1 MLHGLTGR
9 RTYGVLP
16 FQHGLGIDEEDGL
29 RVSLRGAVRESVVA
43 PPVGDDVLRVAV
55 CAVPLMSNFTD
66 VDALA
71 AEPGVVVRFVD
82 RAEELVDADLVVVP
96 GTRGTVRALRWLR
109 ERGLAD
115 ALARRAAE
123 GRPVLGICGGFQVLG
138 EHIEDDVE
146 SREGSVAGLG
156 LLPVRVRFARE
167 KTLARPVGEA
177 LGEPVEGYE
186 IHHGVAEVAGGEAFL
201 DGCRVGEMWGTH
213 WHGSLE
219 SDGFRRRF
227 LAGWRGRPAPLR
239 PRARTSFAAL
249 REEQLDLLGDLI
261 EEHADT
267 DALLSL
273 IEKGAPAGLPF
284 IAPGAPVTGG
294 PGTRPRPPRP
304 LPERSFECHHAPR
317 HQGGPVSTPYPFTA
331 LVGQDDLR
339 LALLLN
345 AVSPAVGGVLV
356 RGEKGTAKS
365 TAVRALSALL
375 PEVPVVAGC
384 RFSLRPG
391 RRRPELP
398 RRPARGGRRAA
409 RPARMVEL
417 PVGASEDRLVGA
429 LDIERALAEG
439 VKAFEPGLLADAH
452 RGILYVDEVNL
463 LHDHLVDLL
472 LDAAAMGASYVER
485 EGVSVRHAARFLL
498 VGTMNPEEGELR
510 PQLLDR
516 FGLTVEV
523 AASRET
529 DQRVEV
535 VRRRLAHDDDPEAF
549 AGRWADEEAALRDR
563 VVAARALLPQVV
575 LGDGALRQI
584 AATCAAFEVDGMRAD
599 IVMARTATALA
610 AWAGRTDVRSEDV
623 RQAALLALPH
633 RRRRN
638 PFDAPGLDEDKL
650 DETLD
655 EAREDDAPEPPG
667 SPEPPEGDDDPDGGP
682 GGGGGQ
688 PPADGGPDSPGLPP
702 QQSRDQAEDRNQG
715 EGAGQEDAPAP
726 QAPAAGGPG
735 EQGAVSAAEPFRT
748 RMLSVPGIG
757 EGAAGRRSRART
769 EHGRTTGSR
778 RPRGAL
784 TKLHLA
790 ATVQAAAPHQR
801 ARGRSGTGLVVRR
814 DDLRQATREG
824 REGNL
829 VLFVV
834 DASGSMAARQRM
846 SAVKG
851 AVLSL
856 LLDAYQR
863 RDKVGLVTF
872 RGSAAE
878 VALPPTSSVDAAAA
892 RLETL
897 PTGGR
902 TPLAAGLLRAHD
914 VLRVERLRDAA
925 RRPLLVVVTDG
936 RATGG
941 VEPVAQAGR
950 AARLFAADGVASVV
964 VDCESGYVRLGL
976 AGQLAGE
983 LGGTAVTLDE
993 LRADSIAGLVK
1004 DVQGHGNHSRK
1015 AA

>member
-1 MLHGLTGR
+1 M
-9 RTYGVLP
+9 
-16 FQHGLGIDEEDGL
+16 
-29 RVSLRGAVRESVVA
+29 
-43 PPVGDDVLRVAV
+43 
-55 CAVPLMSNFTD
+55 
-66 VDALA
+66 
-71 AEPGVVVRFVD
+71 
-82 RAEELVDADLVVVP
+82 
-96 GTRGTVRALRWLR
+96 
-109 ERGLAD
+109 
-115 ALARRAAE
+115 
-123 GRPVLGICGGFQVLG
+123 
-138 EHIEDDVE
+138 
-146 SREGSVAGLG
+146 
-156 LLPVRVRFARE
+156 
-167 KTLARPVGEA
+167 
-177 LGEPVEGYE
+177 
-186 IHHGVAEVAGGEAFL
+186 
-201 DGCRVGEMWGTH
+201 
-213 WHGSLE
+213 
-219 SDGFRRRF
+219 
-227 LAGWRGRPAPLR
+227 
-239 PRARTSFAAL
+239 
-249 REEQLDLLGDLI
+249 
-261 EEHADT
+261 
-267 DALLSL
+267 
-273 IEKGAPAGLPF
+273 
-284 IAPGAPVTGG
+284 
-294 PGTRPRPPRP
+294 
-304 LPERSFECHHAPR
+304 
-317 HQGGPVSTPYPFTA
+317 STPFPFTA
-331 LVGQDDLR
+331 VVGQDDLR

-375 PEVPVVAGC
+375 PEVEVVAGC
-384 RFSLRPG
+384 RFSCDPSAPDPSCPDG
-391 RRRPELP
+391 PHESGNGVRRPS
-398 RRPARGGRRAA
+398 
-409 RPARMVEL
+409 RMVEL

-485 EGVSVRHAARFLL
+485 EGVSVRHASKFLL

-523 AASRET
+523 AASREP

-535 VRRRLAHDDDPEAF
+535 VRRRLAYDDDP
-549 AGRWADEEAALRDR
+549 AGFTARWADEETAVRQR
-563 VVAARALLPQVV
+563 VVAARELLPSVR
-575 LGDGALRQI
+575 LGDPALRQI

-610 AWAGRTDVRSEDV
+610 AWAGRTDVLAEDV

-650 DETLD
+650 DETL
-655 EAREDDAPEPPG
+655 EEFSGPEDDDEP
-667 SPEPPEGDDDPDGGP
+667 DPDGPGD
-682 GGGGGQ
+682 GGGDGGQ
-688 PPADGGPDSPGLPP
+688 PPSSDGPQADGDSGAQPE
-702 QQSRDQAEDRNQG
+702 AG
-715 EGAGQEDAPAP
+715 EGGEP
-726 QAPAAGGPG
+726 QASGAGSG
-735 EQGAVSAAEPFRT
+735 EQSAARASEPFRT
-748 RMLSVPGIG
+748 KVLSVPGLG

-769 EHGRTTGSR
+769 EHGRTTGAR

-801 ARGRSGTGLVVRR
+801 ARGRSGRGLVVRR

-902 TPLAAGLLRAHD
+902 TPLAAGLLRAHE
-914 VLRVERLRDAA
+914 VLRVERLRDPA
-925 RRPLLVVVTDG
+925 RRALVVLVTDG

-941 VEPVAQAGR
+941 PEPVALAGR

-964 VDCESGYVRLGL
+964 VDCESGPVRLGL

-1004 DVQGHGNHSRK
+1004 DVQRR

>member
-1 MLHGLTGR
+1 MS
-9 RTYGVLP
+9 VP
-16 FQHGLGIDEEDGL
+16 F
-29 RVSLRGAVRESVVA
+29 
-43 PPVGDDVLRVAV
+43 
-55 CAVPLMSNFTD
+55 
-66 VDALA
+66 
-71 AEPGVVVRFVD
+71 
-82 RAEELVDADLVVVP
+82 
-96 GTRGTVRALRWLR
+96 
-109 ERGLAD
+109 
-115 ALARRAAE
+115 
-123 GRPVLGICGGFQVLG
+123 
-138 EHIEDDVE
+138 
-146 SREGSVAGLG
+146 
-156 LLPVRVRFARE
+156 
-167 KTLARPVGEA
+167 
-177 LGEPVEGYE
+177 
-186 IHHGVAEVAGGEAFL
+186 
-201 DGCRVGEMWGTH
+201 
-213 WHGSLE
+213 
-219 SDGFRRRF
+219 
-227 LAGWRGRPAPLR
+227 
-239 PRARTSFAAL
+239 
-249 REEQLDLLGDLI
+249 
-261 EEHADT
+261 
-267 DALLSL
+267 
-273 IEKGAPAGLPF
+273 
-284 IAPGAPVTGG
+284 
-294 PGTRPRPPRP
+294 
-304 LPERSFECHHAPR
+304 
-317 HQGGPVSTPYPFTA
+317 PFTA
-331 LVGQDDLR
+331 VVGQDDLR

-345 AVSPAVGGVLV
+345 AVSPTVGGVLV

-365 TAVRALSALL
+365 TAVRAVSALL
-375 PEVPVVAGC
+375 PEVAVVSGC
-384 RFSLRPG
+384 RFSCDPSA
-391 RRRPELP
+391 PD
-398 RRPARGGRRAA
+398 PACPDGPHESGSGAA
-409 RPARMVEL
+409 RSARMVEL

-523 AASRET
+523 AASREP

-535 VRRRLAHDDDPEAF
+535 VRRRLAYDDDPAGF
-549 AGRWADEEAALRDR
+549 AARWADEEAAVRAR
-563 VVAARALLPQVV
+563 IVAARELLPSVR

-610 AWAGRTDVRSEDV
+610 AWAGRTDVLAEDV

-633 RRRRN
+633 RRRRS

-650 DETLD
+650 DETL
-655 EAREDDAPEPPG
+655 EEFG
-667 SPEPPEGDDDPDGGP
+667 GDDEPDPDPDGPGGP
-682 GGGGGQ
+682 DGGGGQ
-688 PPADGGPDSPGLPP
+688 PPEEGPEGGGDAGAS
-702 QQSRDQAEDRNQG
+702 AEAEESG
-715 EGAGQEDAPAP
+715 ESGESQPAGAGS
-726 QAPAAGGPG
+726 G
-735 EQGAVSAAEPFRT
+735 ERSPVGAAEPFRT
-748 RMLSVPGIG
+748 KVLSVPGLG

-769 EHGRTTGSR
+769 EHGRTTGAR
-778 RPRGAL
+778 RPQGAL

-801 ARGRSGTGLVVRR
+801 ARGRRGPGLLVRR
-814 DDLRQATREG
+814 DDLRQAVREG
-824 REGNL
+824 HESNL

-872 RGSAAE
+872 RGSAAD

-892 RLETL
+892 RLESL

-902 TPLAAGLLRAHD
+902 TPLAAGLLRAHE
-914 VLRVERLRDAA
+914 VLRVERLRDPA
-925 RRPLLVVVTDG
+925 RRPLVVVVTDG

-941 VEPVAQAGR
+941 PEPVALASR

-964 VDCESGYVRLGL
+964 VDCESGPVRLGL
-976 AGQLAGE
+976 AGRLAGE
-983 LGGTAVTLDE
+983 LGGSAVTLGE

-1004 DVQGHGNHSRK
+1004 DVQRR

>member
-1 MLHGLTGR
+1 VTI
-9 RTYGVLP
+9 P
-16 FQHGLGIDEEDGL
+16 F
-29 RVSLRGAVRESVVA
+29 
-43 PPVGDDVLRVAV
+43 
-55 CAVPLMSNFTD
+55 
-66 VDALA
+66 
-71 AEPGVVVRFVD
+71 
-82 RAEELVDADLVVVP
+82 
-96 GTRGTVRALRWLR
+96 
-109 ERGLAD
+109 
-115 ALARRAAE
+115 
-123 GRPVLGICGGFQVLG
+123 
-138 EHIEDDVE
+138 
-146 SREGSVAGLG
+146 
-156 LLPVRVRFARE
+156 
-167 KTLARPVGEA
+167 
-177 LGEPVEGYE
+177 
-186 IHHGVAEVAGGEAFL
+186 
-201 DGCRVGEMWGTH
+201 
-213 WHGSLE
+213 
-219 SDGFRRRF
+219 
-227 LAGWRGRPAPLR
+227 
-239 PRARTSFAAL
+239 
-249 REEQLDLLGDLI
+249 
-261 EEHADT
+261 
-267 DALLSL
+267 
-273 IEKGAPAGLPF
+273 
-284 IAPGAPVTGG
+284 
-294 PGTRPRPPRP
+294 
-304 LPERSFECHHAPR
+304 
-317 HQGGPVSTPYPFTA
+317 PFTA
-331 LVGQDDLR
+331 VVGQDDLR
-339 LALLLN
+339 LGLLLN
-345 AVSPAVGGVLV
+345 AVSPSIGGILV

-365 TAVRALSALL
+365 TTVRALSALL
-375 PEVPVVAGC
+375 PEVDVVPGC
-384 RFSLRPG
+384 RFSCA
-391 RRRPELP
+391 
-398 RRPARGGRRAA
+398 PAAPDPACPDGPHEVRAGTT

-523 AASRET
+523 AASREP

-535 VRRRLAHDDDPEAF
+535 VRRRLAHDDDPAGF
-549 AGRWADEEAALRDR
+549 AARWADEEAAVRQR
-563 VVAARALLPQVV
+563 IVAARELLPQVR
-575 LGDGALRQI
+575 LGDAALRQI

-610 AWAGRTDVRSEDV
+610 AWAGRTDVLAEDV

-650 DETLD
+650 DRTLEEFGD
-655 EAREDDAPEPPG
+655 QG
-667 SPEPPEGDDDPDGGP
+667 EGDDDPDPDGP

-688 PPADGGPDSPGLPP
+688 PSSEGPD
-702 QQSRDQAEDRNQG
+702 QSGSGARPEAG
-715 EGAGQEDAPAP
+715 EGGEPQPAGA
-726 QAPAAGGPG
+726 G
-735 EQGAVSAAEPFRT
+735 EQSAVRAAEPFRT
-748 RMLSVPGIG
+748 RVLSVPGIG

-769 EHGRTTGSR
+769 EHGRTIGAR

-801 ARGRSGTGLVVRR
+801 ARGRSGPGLVVRR
-814 DDLRQATREG
+814 DDLRQAVREG

-846 SAVKG
+846 GAVKG

-872 RGSAAE
+872 RGSSAD

-892 RLETL
+892 RLESL

-902 TPLAAGLLRAHD
+902 TPLAAGLLKAHD

-925 RRPLLVVVTDG
+925 RRPLVVVVTDG

-941 VEPVAQAGR
+941 PEPVALASR

-964 VDCESGYVRLGL
+964 VDCEAGPVRLGL

-983 LGGTAVTLDE
+983 LGGAAVTLDE
-993 LRADSIAGLVK
+993 LRADAIAGLVK
-1004 DVQGHGNHSRK
+1004 DVQRR

>member
-1 MLHGLTGR
+1 M
-9 RTYGVLP
+9 
-16 FQHGLGIDEEDGL
+16 
-29 RVSLRGAVRESVVA
+29 
-43 PPVGDDVLRVAV
+43 
-55 CAVPLMSNFTD
+55 
-66 VDALA
+66 
-71 AEPGVVVRFVD
+71 
-82 RAEELVDADLVVVP
+82 
-96 GTRGTVRALRWLR
+96 
-109 ERGLAD
+109 
-115 ALARRAAE
+115 
-123 GRPVLGICGGFQVLG
+123 
-138 EHIEDDVE
+138 
-146 SREGSVAGLG
+146 
-156 LLPVRVRFARE
+156 
-167 KTLARPVGEA
+167 
-177 LGEPVEGYE
+177 
-186 IHHGVAEVAGGEAFL
+186 
-201 DGCRVGEMWGTH
+201 
-213 WHGSLE
+213 
-219 SDGFRRRF
+219 
-227 LAGWRGRPAPLR
+227 
-239 PRARTSFAAL
+239 
-249 REEQLDLLGDLI
+249 
-261 EEHADT
+261 
-267 DALLSL
+267 
-273 IEKGAPAGLPF
+273 
-284 IAPGAPVTGG
+284 
-294 PGTRPRPPRP
+294 
-304 LPERSFECHHAPR
+304 
-317 HQGGPVSTPYPFTA
+317 STPFPFTA
-331 LVGQDDLR
+331 VVGQDDLR

-375 PEVPVVAGC
+375 PELDVVSGC
-384 RFSLRPG
+384 RFSCDPG
-391 RRRPELP
+391 SPD
-398 RRPARGGRRAA
+398 PACPDGPHEPGAFA
-409 RPARMVEL
+409 TRPARMVEL

-485 EGVSVRHAARFLL
+485 EGVSVRHASKFLL

-523 AASRET
+523 AASREP

-535 VRRRLAHDDDPEAF
+535 VRRRLAYDDDPQGF
-549 AGRWADEEAALRDR
+549 AARWADEESAVRGR
-563 VVAARALLPQVV
+563 IVAARALLPSVR

-610 AWAGRTDVRSEDV
+610 AWAGRTDVLAEDV

-650 DETLD
+650 DETL
-655 EAREDDAPEPPG
+655 EEFSGEN
-667 SPEPPEGDDDPDGGP
+667 ENEGDEDPDPDGP

-688 PPADGGPDSPGLPP
+688 PPSEGPQADGGSGARPEAGEDGEP
-702 QQSRDQAEDRNQG
+702 QAS
-715 EGAGQEDAPAP
+715 GAGEQSPAR
-726 QAPAAGGPG
+726 
-735 EQGAVSAAEPFRT
+735 AAEPFRT
-748 RMLSVPGIG
+748 KVLSVPGIG

-769 EHGRTTGSR
+769 EHGRTTGAR
-778 RPRGAL
+778 RPQGAL

-801 ARGRSGTGLVVRR
+801 ARGRSGRGLVVRR

-872 RGSAAE
+872 RGAAAE
-878 VALPPTSSVDAAAA
+878 VALPPTSSVDAAAV
-892 RLETL
+892 RLESL

-902 TPLAAGLLRAHD
+902 TPLAAGLLKAHD
-914 VLRVERLRDAA
+914 VLRVERLRDPA
-925 RRPLLVVVTDG
+925 RRALVVVVTDG

-941 VEPVAQAGR
+941 PEPVALAGR
-950 AARLFAADGVASVV
+950 AARLFAAEGVASVV
-964 VDCESGYVRLGL
+964 VDCELGPVRLGL

-1004 DVQGHGNHSRK
+1004 DVQRR

>member
-1 MLHGLTGR
+1 M
-9 RTYGVLP
+9 
-16 FQHGLGIDEEDGL
+16 
-29 RVSLRGAVRESVVA
+29 
-43 PPVGDDVLRVAV
+43 
-55 CAVPLMSNFTD
+55 N
-66 VDALA
+66 
-71 AEPGVVVRFVD
+71 
-82 RAEELVDADLVVVP
+82 
-96 GTRGTVRALRWLR
+96 
-109 ERGLAD
+109 
-115 ALARRAAE
+115 
-123 GRPVLGICGGFQVLG
+123 
-138 EHIEDDVE
+138 
-146 SREGSVAGLG
+146 
-156 LLPVRVRFARE
+156 
-167 KTLARPVGEA
+167 
-177 LGEPVEGYE
+177 
-186 IHHGVAEVAGGEAFL
+186 
-201 DGCRVGEMWGTH
+201 
-213 WHGSLE
+213 
-219 SDGFRRRF
+219 
-227 LAGWRGRPAPLR
+227 
-239 PRARTSFAAL
+239 
-249 REEQLDLLGDLI
+249 
-261 EEHADT
+261 
-267 DALLSL
+267 
-273 IEKGAPAGLPF
+273 
-284 IAPGAPVTGG
+284 
-294 PGTRPRPPRP
+294 
-304 LPERSFECHHAPR
+304 
-317 HQGGPVSTPYPFTA
+317 TPYPFTA

-339 LALLLN
+339 LGLLLN

-365 TAVRALSALL
+365 TAVRALAALM
-375 PEVPVVAGC
+375 PEVDVVPGC
-384 RFSLRPG
+384 RFSCD
-391 RRRPELP
+391 
-398 RRPARGGRRAA
+398 PAAPDPACPDGPHEAGSGAARAA
-409 RPARMVEL
+409 RTVEL

-429 LDIERALAEG
+429 LDIERALSEG

-523 AASRET
+523 AASRDT

-535 VRRRLAHDDDPEAF
+535 VRRRLAYDADPTAF
-549 AGRWADEEAALRDR
+549 AAQWADEEAALRAR
-563 VVAARALLPQVV
+563 IAAARALLPEVR

-610 AWAGRTDVRSEDV
+610 AWAGRTDVLAEDV

-650 DETLD
+650 DEAL
-655 EAREDDAPEPPG
+655 EQHGGE
-667 SPEPPEGDDDPDGGP
+667 DDDPDPDGP
-682 GGGGGQ
+682 DGGGR
-688 PPADGGPDSPGLPP
+688 PPRGDGPDTPP
-702 QQSRDQAEDRNQG
+702 RPDAE
-715 EGAGQEDAPAP
+715 AGDTPAPAVP
-726 QAPAAGGPG
+726 EQGG
-735 EQGAVSAAEPFRT
+735 EQEQGRSSGGGEQQPVRAAEPFRAKT
-748 RMLSVPGIG
+748 LSVPGLG

-769 EHGRTTGSR
+769 EHGRTTGAR
-778 RPRGAL
+778 RPHGAL

-790 ATVQAAAPHQR
+790 ATVRAAAPHQR
-801 ARGRSGTGLVVRR
+801 ARGRSGPGLVVRR

-846 SAVKG
+846 GAVKG

-872 RGSAAE
+872 RGRGAE

-892 RLETL
+892 RLEAL

-902 TPLAAGLLRAHD
+902 TPVAAGLLKAHE
-914 VLRVERLRDAA
+914 VLRVERMRDPS

-941 VEPVAQAGR
+941 PEPVALASR
-950 AARLFAADGVASVV
+950 AARLHAAEGTASVV
-964 VDCESGYVRLGL
+964 VDCESGPVRLGL
-976 AGQLAGE
+976 AADLARD
-983 LGGTAVTLDE
+983 LGSVAVTLDE

-1004 DVQGHGNHSRK
+1004 DVRGTDRR

>member
-1 MLHGLTGR
+1 M
-9 RTYGVLP
+9 
-16 FQHGLGIDEEDGL
+16 
-29 RVSLRGAVRESVVA
+29 
-43 PPVGDDVLRVAV
+43 
-55 CAVPLMSNFTD
+55 
-66 VDALA
+66 
-71 AEPGVVVRFVD
+71 
-82 RAEELVDADLVVVP
+82 
-96 GTRGTVRALRWLR
+96 
-109 ERGLAD
+109 
-115 ALARRAAE
+115 
-123 GRPVLGICGGFQVLG
+123 
-138 EHIEDDVE
+138 
-146 SREGSVAGLG
+146 
-156 LLPVRVRFARE
+156 
-167 KTLARPVGEA
+167 
-177 LGEPVEGYE
+177 
-186 IHHGVAEVAGGEAFL
+186 
-201 DGCRVGEMWGTH
+201 
-213 WHGSLE
+213 
-219 SDGFRRRF
+219 
-227 LAGWRGRPAPLR
+227 
-239 PRARTSFAAL
+239 
-249 REEQLDLLGDLI
+249 
-261 EEHADT
+261 
-267 DALLSL
+267 
-273 IEKGAPAGLPF
+273 
-284 IAPGAPVTGG
+284 
-294 PGTRPRPPRP
+294 
-304 LPERSFECHHAPR
+304 
-317 HQGGPVSTPYPFTA
+317 STPYPFTA
-331 LVGQDDLR
+331 VVGQEDLR

-345 AVSPAVGGVLV
+345 AVSPAIGGVLV

-365 TAVRALSALL
+365 TAVRALSTLM
-375 PEVPVVAGC
+375 PELDVVAGC
-384 RFSLRPG
+384 RFSCDPDAPDPACPDGPHEPG
-391 RRRPELP
+391 AFET
-398 RRPARGGRRAA
+398 

-523 AASRET
+523 AASREP

-535 VRRRLAHDDDPEAF
+535 VRRRLAYDDDPAGF
-549 AGRWADEEAALRDR
+549 AARWADEETAVRQR
-563 VVAARALLPQVV
+563 IVAARELLPSVR

-610 AWAGRTDVRSEDV
+610 AWAGRTDVLAEDV

-650 DETLD
+650 DETL
-655 EAREDDAPEPPG
+655 EEFAEPEDDDP
-667 SPEPPEGDDDPDGGP
+667 DPDGGP
-682 GGGGGQ
+682 GGGGGGGGQ
-688 PPADGGPDSPGLPP
+688 PEPDAGPQDGDAGARPEAG
-702 QQSRDQAEDRNQG
+702 EDG
-715 EGAGQEDAPAP
+715 EPRASGAG
-726 QAPAAGGPG
+726 
-735 EQGAVSAAEPFRT
+735 EQSPVRAAEPFRT
-748 RMLSVPGIG
+748 KVLSVPGIG

-769 EHGRTTGSR
+769 EHGRTTGAR
-778 RPRGAL
+778 RPQGAL

-801 ARGRSGTGLVVRR
+801 ARGRSGRGLVVRR

-878 VALPPTSSVDAAAA
+878 LVLPPTSSVDAAAA
-892 RLETL
+892 RLESL

-902 TPLAAGLLRAHD
+902 TPLAAGLLKAHD
-914 VLRVERLRDAA
+914 VLRVERLRDPA
-925 RRPLLVVVTDG
+925 RRALVVLVTDG

-941 VEPVAQAGR
+941 PEPVAFAGR
-950 AARLFAADGVASVV
+950 AARLFAAEGTASVV
-964 VDCESGYVRLGL
+964 VDCESGPVRLGL

-1004 DVQGHGNHSRK
+1004 DVQGTSRR

>member
-1 MLHGLTGR
+1 M
-9 RTYGVLP
+9 
-16 FQHGLGIDEEDGL
+16 
-29 RVSLRGAVRESVVA
+29 
-43 PPVGDDVLRVAV
+43 
-55 CAVPLMSNFTD
+55 
-66 VDALA
+66 
-71 AEPGVVVRFVD
+71 
-82 RAEELVDADLVVVP
+82 
-96 GTRGTVRALRWLR
+96 
-109 ERGLAD
+109 
-115 ALARRAAE
+115 
-123 GRPVLGICGGFQVLG
+123 
-138 EHIEDDVE
+138 
-146 SREGSVAGLG
+146 
-156 LLPVRVRFARE
+156 
-167 KTLARPVGEA
+167 
-177 LGEPVEGYE
+177 
-186 IHHGVAEVAGGEAFL
+186 
-201 DGCRVGEMWGTH
+201 
-213 WHGSLE
+213 
-219 SDGFRRRF
+219 
-227 LAGWRGRPAPLR
+227 
-239 PRARTSFAAL
+239 
-249 REEQLDLLGDLI
+249 
-261 EEHADT
+261 
-267 DALLSL
+267 
-273 IEKGAPAGLPF
+273 
-284 IAPGAPVTGG
+284 
-294 PGTRPRPPRP
+294 
-304 LPERSFECHHAPR
+304 
-317 HQGGPVSTPYPFTA
+317 STPFPFTA
-331 LVGQDDLR
+331 VVGQDDLR

-365 TAVRALSALL
+365 TAVRALSVLMPGL
-375 PEVPVVAGC
+375 DVVAGC
-384 RFSLRPG
+384 RFSCDPG
-391 RRRPELP
+391 SPD
-398 RRPARGGRRAA
+398 PACPDGPHEPGAFES

-523 AASRET
+523 AASREP

-535 VRRRLAHDDDPEAF
+535 VRRRLAYDDDPEGF
-549 AGRWADEEAALRDR
+549 AARWADEESAVRARIA
-563 VVAARALLPQVV
+563 AARELLPSVR

-599 IVMARTATALA
+599 IVMARTAVALA
-610 AWAGRTDVRSEDV
+610 AWAGRTDVLAEDV

-638 PFDAPGLDEDKL
+638 PFDAPGMDEDKL
-650 DETLD
+650 DQTLEQFAGED
-655 EAREDDAPEPPG
+655 E
-667 SPEPPEGDDDPDGGP
+667 DPDPDPDPGGP
-682 GGGGGQ
+682 GGGDGGQ
-688 PPADGGPDSPGLPP
+688 PPPSDGDGPEGGDTAARPE
-702 QQSRDQAEDRNQG
+702 AG
-715 EGAGQEDAPAP
+715 EGGEP
-726 QAPAAGGPG
+726 QPSGAG
-735 EQGAVSAAEPFRT
+735 EQSAVRAAEPFRT
-748 RMLSVPGIG
+748 KVLSVPGIG

-769 EHGRTTGSR
+769 EHGRTTGAR
-778 RPRGAL
+778 RPQGAL

-801 ARGRSGTGLVVRR
+801 ARGRSGRGLVIRR

-872 RGSAAE
+872 RGAAAD
-878 VALPPTSSVDAAAA
+878 VALPPTSSVDAAAV
-892 RLETL
+892 RLESL

-902 TPLAAGLLRAHD
+902 TPLAAGLLKAHD
-914 VLRVERLRDAA
+914 VLRVERLRDPA
-925 RRPLLVVVTDG
+925 RRALVVLVTDG

-941 VEPVAQAGR
+941 PEPVALAGR
-950 AARLFAADGVASVV
+950 AARLFAAEGVACVV
-964 VDCESGYVRLGL
+964 VDCESGPVRLGL
-976 AGQLAGE
+976 AAQVAGE
-983 LGGTAVTLDE
+983 LGGSAVTLDE
-993 LRADSIAGLVK
+993 LRAESIAGLVR
-1004 DVQGHGNHSRK
+1004 DVQGTSRR

>member
-1 MLHGLTGR
+1 MT
-9 RTYGVLP
+9 TP
-16 FQHGLGIDEEDGL
+16 F
-29 RVSLRGAVRESVVA
+29 
-43 PPVGDDVLRVAV
+43 
-55 CAVPLMSNFTD
+55 
-66 VDALA
+66 
-71 AEPGVVVRFVD
+71 
-82 RAEELVDADLVVVP
+82 
-96 GTRGTVRALRWLR
+96 
-109 ERGLAD
+109 
-115 ALARRAAE
+115 
-123 GRPVLGICGGFQVLG
+123 
-138 EHIEDDVE
+138 
-146 SREGSVAGLG
+146 
-156 LLPVRVRFARE
+156 
-167 KTLARPVGEA
+167 
-177 LGEPVEGYE
+177 
-186 IHHGVAEVAGGEAFL
+186 
-201 DGCRVGEMWGTH
+201 
-213 WHGSLE
+213 
-219 SDGFRRRF
+219 
-227 LAGWRGRPAPLR
+227 
-239 PRARTSFAAL
+239 
-249 REEQLDLLGDLI
+249 
-261 EEHADT
+261 
-267 DALLSL
+267 
-273 IEKGAPAGLPF
+273 
-284 IAPGAPVTGG
+284 
-294 PGTRPRPPRP
+294 
-304 LPERSFECHHAPR
+304 
-317 HQGGPVSTPYPFTA
+317 PFTA
-331 LVGQDDLR
+331 VVGQDDLR

-375 PEVPVVAGC
+375 PAVAVVPGC
-384 RFSLRPG
+384 RFSCD
-391 RRRPELP
+391 
-398 RRPARGGRRAA
+398 PASPDPQCPDGPHEAGGGTERA
-409 RPARMVEL
+409 ARMVEL

-485 EGVSVRHAARFLL
+485 EGVSVRHAAKFLL

-523 AASRET
+523 AASREP

-535 VRRRLAHDDDPEAF
+535 VRRRLAYDDDPAGF
-549 AGRWADEEAALRDR
+549 AAKWAQEEAAVRQR
-563 VVAARALLPQVV
+563 IVAARELLPQVR
-575 LGDGALRQI
+575 LGDAALRQI

-610 AWAGRTDVRSEDV
+610 AWAGRTDVLAEDV

-650 DETLD
+650 DETL
-655 EAREDDAPEPPG
+655 EQY
-667 SPEPPEGDDDPDGGP
+667 SGDDGDDGDDEPDPDGP
-682 GGGGGQ
+682 GGGGQPAPDSGPQGDGGEAARPEAGEGGQ
-688 PPADGGPDSPGLPP
+688 P
-702 QQSRDQAEDRNQG
+702 QAS
-715 EGAGQEDAPAP
+715 GAG
-726 QAPAAGGPG
+726 
-735 EQGAVSAAEPFRT
+735 EQSAVRATEPFRT
-748 RMLSVPGIG
+748 KVLSVPGIG

-769 EHGRTTGSR
+769 EHGRTTGAR
-778 RPRGAL
+778 RPQGTL

-801 ARGRSGTGLVVRR
+801 ARGRSGPGLVVRR

-872 RGSAAE
+872 RGTSAE

-902 TPLAAGLLRAHD
+902 TPLATGLLKAHE
-914 VLRVERLRDAA
+914 VLHVERLRDPA
-925 RRPLLVVVTDG
+925 RRPLVVVVTDG

-941 VEPVAQAGR
+941 PEPVALAGR
-950 AARLFAADGVASVV
+950 AARLFAAEQVASVV
-964 VDCESGYVRLGL
+964 VDCESGPVRLGL

-1004 DVQGHGNHSRK
+1004 GIQGRR